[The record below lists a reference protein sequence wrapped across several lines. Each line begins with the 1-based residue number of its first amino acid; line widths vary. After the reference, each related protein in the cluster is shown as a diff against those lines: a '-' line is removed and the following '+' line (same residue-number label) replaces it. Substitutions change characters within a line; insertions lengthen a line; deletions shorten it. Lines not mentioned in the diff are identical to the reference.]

1 MAPQVGG
8 GHRGCTQTGMMPYQ
22 MTGFRRV
29 IAWLLITLV
38 VLSLVGTLIVGE
50 AS

>member
-1 MAPQVGG
+1 
-8 GHRGCTQTGMMPYQ
+8 

-29 IAWLLITLV
+29 IAWLLMTLV
-38 VLSLVGTLIVGE
+38 ILSLVGTLIVGE

>member
-1 MAPQVGG
+1 
-8 GHRGCTQTGMMPYQ
+8 

-38 VLSLVGTLIVGE
+38 ILSLVGTLIVGE

>member
-1 MAPQVGG
+1 
-8 GHRGCTQTGMMPYQ
+8 